1 MAEGLDKQDYRDDIE
16 AFMNEVEHAMGIY
29 IRELGCTSGKKDE
42 IMAFCQEQGVEITY
56 DSEYMY
62 ILHNGS
68 IVRRFQ
74 QPFSTL

>member
-1 MAEGLDKQDYRDDIE
+1 MDKQDYRDDIE
-16 AFMNEVEHAMGIY
+16 AFMNEVDHAVGVL
-29 IRELGCTSGKKDE
+29 IRELGCTSGNKDD
-42 IMAFCQEQGVEITY
+42 IKAFCEQNGVEITY
-56 DSEYMY
+56 DTEYMY

>member
-1 MAEGLDKQDYRDDIE
+1 MDKRLEKEDYRDDIE
-16 AFMNEVEHAMGIY
+16 AFMNEVEHAVGVY
-29 IRELGCTSGKKDE
+29 IRELGCTSGSPE
-42 IMAFCQEQGVEITY
+42 GTRAFCEENGVEITY
-56 DSEYMY
+56 DNEYMY

>member
-1 MAEGLDKQDYRDDIE
+1 MDKQDYRDDIE
-16 AFMNEVEHAMGIY
+16 AFMNEIDYAIGVV
-29 IRELGCTSGKKDE
+29 IRELGCTSSDRDDIKV
-42 IMAFCQEQGVEITY
+42 FCEQNGVEITY

-62 ILHNGS
+62 ILHNGR

>member
-1 MAEGLDKQDYRDDIE
+1 MAEGLKEKDHIE
-16 AFMNEVEHAMGIY
+16 EFMADVQHAIGVY
-29 IRELGCTSGKKDE
+29 IRELGCTSSKNDE
-42 IMAFCQEQGVEITY
+42 IRQFCEENGVEITY
-56 DSEYMY
+56 DNEYMY

>member
-29 IRELGCTSGKKDE
+29 IRELGCTSGNPADIKV
-42 IMAFCQEQGVEITY
+42 FCEEHGVEITY
-56 DSEYMY
+56 DTEYMY
-62 ILHNGS
+62 IVHNGS

-74 QPFSTL
+74 QPFSTI